1 MSARITL
8 RCGSCSLSLRLELKH
23 YPHLPPY
30 RRQTLHHGIGKRAR
44 RRQRVSSPIWPSPE
58 QTLRAVP
65 QAKTSD
71 TLPDRRH
78 HISSSRTPN
87 SVQQSPQ
94 SRSSATRSL
103 PLSERAAHSPI
114 PSRKASRNRDSHHPT
129 AHMVASESPT
139 TSRRALSSEP
149 HPARRLSVGRAAYTC
164 HPRDPRSETAGCCT
178 RQDKG
183 VINQYLRTNG
193 TAWGGWRR
201 HRVVLLPSMRY
212 PVQPTDGGCHSCPFC
227 SFAPSRGACPH
238 GGSLPPAP

>member
-164 HPRDPRSETAGCCT
+164 HPRDRNPRPQDAVPDRTRGLSINIFGRTA
-178 RQDKG
+178 RH
-183 VINQYLRTNG
+183 G
-193 TAWGGWRR
+193 TAEDGIVLCCCRLRR
-201 HRVVLLPSMRY
+201 IPFSSPMTDVIYVRFARLP
-212 PVQPTDGGCHSCPFC
+212 
-227 SFAPSRGACPH
+227 
-238 GGSLPPAP
+238 